1 MSLTTKACFDELFK
15 HVSFD
20 TALYKKLVHNNIG
33 FITRTQEH
41 KHLFGSRLI
50 GCFHFS
56 YTKYD
61 KNLFYDALF
70 GMGVEEVIA
79 AIRDITTIPKHFKIA
94 RDDVNLVTFYMAH
107 RFLTNDKLSSD
118 KQLEYAKEAL
128 NYFNYRTLVLKSSEF
143 FVYPIS
149 EEKAVSLSERLSN
162 KYIIKR
168 VKNWNEYCQ
177 YRSSEFLDR
186 KFVITLTKFDND
198 KDLASGISDL
208 YNRTKN
214 ALINIYEEFMEM
226 LENDEVIKSRKNV
239 ATDAEGKEVVVD
251 RTEGPAL
258 TITKVEQNLV
268 DKNNFI
274 RKDFVDIA
282 TDIVNSVSYKQLEET
297 LTVIFEYNS
306 IDGKT
311 GKEVTL
317 FIHDFLVNC
326 FEYLQQNEVHI
337 GKGSNVLKVVNT
349 IAGNVLYA
357 RGTDVGITAVK
368 DQGEKLI
375 KKAYKHHKL
384 YISDRNLKNVRNAFC
399 IYLLLLALL

>member
-1 MSLTTKACFDELFK
+1 MTVSAKNRLDELFK
-15 HVSFD
+15 GVSFD
-20 TALYKKLVHNNIG
+20 TAFYKKLVHNNIG

-61 KNLFYDALF
+61 KNIFYDALF
-70 GMGVEEVIA
+70 GMDVEEVID
-79 AIRDITTIPKHFKIA
+79 AIRDITTIPKHFKVA
-94 RDDVNLVTFYMAH
+94 RDDVNLVTFYIAH
-107 RFLTNDKLSSD
+107 RFLSNDKLSAD

-143 FVYPIS
+143 FIYPIS

-168 VKNWNEYCQ
+168 VKNWNEYCH

-186 KFVITLTKFDND
+186 KFVTTLVKLDND
-198 KDLASGISDL
+198 KDLASSIGDL
-208 YNRTKN
+208 YNRTKD
-214 ALINIYEEFMEM
+214 ALINIYGEFMEM

-239 ATDAEGKEVVVD
+239 ATDAEGKEVILD
-251 RTEGPAL
+251 RTESPAL
-258 TITKVEQNLV
+258 IITKVEQTLV

-274 RKDFVDIA
+274 RKDLVDIA
-282 TDIVNSVSYKQLEET
+282 TDVVNAVSYKQLEET
-297 LTVIFEYNS
+297 LGIIFEYNS
-306 IDGKT
+306 KDGPA

-326 FEYLQQNEVHI
+326 FEYLQQNETHI
-337 GKGSNVLKVVNT
+337 GKGSNILKVVNT
-349 IAGNVLYA
+349 VAGNVLYA
-357 RGTDVGITAVK
+357 RGTDVAITDVK
-368 DQGEKLI
+368 EQGEKLI
-375 KKAYKHHKL
+375 KKAHKHHKV

>member
-1 MSLTTKACFDELFK
+1 MTLTAKVRLDELFK
-15 HVSFD
+15 DYNFD

-33 FITRTQEH
+33 FITRSQEH

-61 KNLFYDALF
+61 KNIFYDTVF
-70 GMGVEEVIA
+70 GMDVEEVIS
-79 AIRDITTIPKHFKIA
+79 AIREITTIPKHFKVA
-94 RDDVNLVTFYMAH
+94 RDDVNLVTFYIAH
-107 RFLTNDKLSSD
+107 RFLTNPKLPKD

-186 KFVITLTKFDND
+186 KFVTVLTKMDND

-208 YNRTKN
+208 YNRTKD
-214 ALINIYEEFMEM
+214 ALINIYGEFMEM
-226 LENDEVIKSRKNV
+226 LETDEVIKSRKNV
-239 ATDAEGKEVVVD
+239 ATDAEGKEVVLD
-251 RTEGPAL
+251 RTESPAL
-258 TITKVEQNLV
+258 IITKVEQNLV

-274 RKDFVDIA
+274 RKDLVDIS
-282 TDIVNSVSYKQLEET
+282 TDIVNAVSYKQLEET
-297 LTVIFEYNS
+297 LSAVFDYNAKDS
-306 IDGKT
+306 AA
-311 GKEVTL
+311 GKEVSL

-326 FEYLQQNEVHI
+326 FEYLQQNEIHI
-337 GKGSNVLKVVNT
+337 GKGSNILKVVNT

-357 RGTDVGITAVK
+357 RGTDVSITEVK
-368 DQGEKLI
+368 EKGEKLI
-375 KKAYKHHKL
+375 KKAYKFKRI
-384 YISDRNLKNVRNAFC
+384 YISTRNLKNVRNAFC
-399 IYLLLLALL
+399 IYILLIALL

>member
-1 MSLTTKACFDELFK
+1 MSLTVKQCLDTLFK
-15 HVSFD
+15 GVVFD

-70 GMGVEEVIA
+70 GMDVEEVIS
-79 AIRDITTIPKHFKIA
+79 AISHITTIPKHFKVA
-94 RDDVNLVTFYMAH
+94 RDDVNLVTFYLAH
-107 RFLTNDKLSSD
+107 RFLTNDKLSND

-186 KFVITLTKFDND
+186 KFTTTLTKMDND

-208 YNRTKN
+208 YNRTKD
-214 ALINIYEEFMEM
+214 ALINIYGEFVDM
-226 LENDEVIKSRKNV
+226 LENDDIIKSRKNV
-239 ATDAEGKEVVVD
+239 ATDAEGKEVVLD
-251 RTEGPAL
+251 RTESPAL
-258 TITKVEQNLV
+258 IITKVEQNLV

-274 RKDFVDIA
+274 RKDFLDIT

-297 LTVIFEYNS
+297 LSAVFEYNS
-306 IDGKT
+306 TDGAA

-326 FEYLQQNEVHI
+326 FEYLQQNEIHI
-337 GKGSNVLKVVNT
+337 GKGSNVLKVINS

-357 RGTDVGITAVK
+357 RGTDVSITKVK

-375 KKAYKHHKL
+375 KKVYKQQKL